1 MEKNVGRGDSIV
13 RIGLGAVLG
22 VVSLLVLG
30 GSVAGPAVLSPV
42 LGLAA
47 VILLVTGLTSTCG
60 LYSVLGV
67 RTN

>member
-1 MEKNVGRGDSIV
+1 MEKNVGQADSIARV
-13 RIGLGAVLG
+13 GLGAVLG
-22 VVSLLVLG
+22 LVSLLVLG
-30 GSVAGPAVLSPV
+30 GPPILSPV